1 MLRKIFIIT
10 ILSLIISTTLI
21 KNHTKKLDEVIF
33 ETKENINYLNSMKEL
48 IQLEHDYL
56 SSPEKLIKLNSLYFD
71 DQLKF
76 TLIENIKIINSIN
89 QLDLNNFIQ
98 NEQ

>member
-76 TLIENIKIINSIN
+76 TSIENIKIINSIN

>member
-71 DQLKF
+71 DELKF
-76 TLIENIKIINSIN
+76 TSIENIKIINSIN

>member
-21 KNHTKKLDEVIF
+21 KNHTKKLDEEIF

-56 SSPEKLIKLNSLYFD
+56 SSPEKLIKLNILYFD
-71 DQLKF
+71 DQLNF
-76 TLIENIKIINSIN
+76 TSIENIQIINSIN
-89 QLDLNNFIQ
+89 QLDLNNFVQ

>member
-21 KNHTKKLDEVIF
+21 KNHTKKLDEEVF

-71 DQLKF
+71 DQLNF
-76 TLIENIKIINSIN
+76 TSIENIQIINSIN
-89 QLDLNNFIQ
+89 QLDLNNFVQ

>member
-21 KNHTKKLDEVIF
+21 KNHTKKLEEEIF

-71 DQLKF
+71 DQLNF
-76 TLIENIKIINSIN
+76 TSIENIQIINSIN
-89 QLDLNNFIQ
+89 QLDLNNFVQ

>member
-1 MLRKIFIIT
+1 
-10 ILSLIISTTLI
+10 
-21 KNHTKKLDEVIF
+21 
-33 ETKENINYLNSMKEL
+33 MKEL

-76 TLIENIKIINSIN
+76 TSIENIKIINSIN